1 MPTSRVRYREAAL
14 NFWVALREKDSD
26 RANGETATCDRLI
39 NEWADQ
45 GRAREFLEP
54 MLSYD
59 DPEVRFAA
67 ASHLLS
73 HGEVDTA
80 IPVLE
85 ALQSESSMIGPTAR
99 LRLMTW
105 RRDAR

>member
-1 MPTSRVRYREAAL
+1 
-14 NFWVALREKDSD
+14 
-26 RANGETATCDRLI
+26 
-39 NEWADQ
+39 
-45 GRAREFLEP
+45 
-54 MLSYD
+54 MLSDD

-73 HGEVDTA
+73 RGDVGAA
-80 IPVLE
+80 IAVLE
-85 ALQSESSMIGPTAR
+85 ALQSESSLIGPTAR